1 MRAARNGPILPR
13 ESARLGA
20 IGRRRRAQ
28 ARAEYLR
35 EARERAE
42 WAIAFLRYA
51 EAAGHPIVFRK
62 ADLLML
68 RKQSGRD
75 R

>member
-1 MRAARNGPILPR
+1 MANRETFRKGPISRR

-20 IGRRRRAQ
+20 IGRRRSAQ
-28 ARAEYLR
+28 ARAEYMR
-35 EARERAE
+35 EVRERAE
-42 WAIAFLRYA
+42 WAIAFLKYA

-68 RKQSGRD
+68 RKSA
-75 R
+75 

>member
-1 MRAARNGPILPR
+1 MSALRKGPVAPR
-13 ESARLGA
+13 ESARLGVA
-20 IGRRRRAQ
+20 WRRRRAQ

-68 RKQSGRD
+68 RKPV
-75 R
+75 

>member
-1 MRAARNGPILPR
+1 MCAFKRGPIPPS
-13 ESARLGA
+13 ESARRGA
-20 IGRRRRAQ
+20 IERRRRAQ

-35 EARERAE
+35 EVRERAE

-62 ADLLML
+62 KDLLML
-68 RKQSGRD
+68 RKGDSR
-75 R
+75 